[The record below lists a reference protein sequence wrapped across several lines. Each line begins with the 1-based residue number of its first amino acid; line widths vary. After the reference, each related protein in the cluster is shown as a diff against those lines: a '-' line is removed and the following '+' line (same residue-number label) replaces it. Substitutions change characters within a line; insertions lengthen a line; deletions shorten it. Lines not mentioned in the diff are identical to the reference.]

1 MKYQIPAVLWL
12 VVLAVSGVSP
22 AIAGELA
29 VTIDGVKKPS
39 GTLVVTLMTEA
50 GWDRTEKSIRVETV
64 AAQSAIDGK
73 GRVTVKFADI
83 PEVSYAVGVIHDEN
97 DNHKLDTGLMG
108 IPKEGWG
115 NSNNPKVW
123 RKPYFSEVRV
133 DVGAA
138 PVPIVIKLN

>member
-12 VVLAVSGVSP
+12 VVLGVSP
-22 AIAGELA
+22 AFAGELA
-29 VTIDGVKKPS
+29 VSIDGVKKTS
-39 GTLVVTLMTEA
+39 GTLVVTLMDEA
-50 GWDRTEKSIRVETV
+50 AWDGKGKSIQVQTV

-73 GRVTVKFADI
+73 GRVTVKFVDV
-83 PEVSYAVGVIHDEN
+83 PEGSYAVGVIHDEN

-123 RKPYFSEVRV
+123 RKPYFSEVKV
-133 DVGAA
+133 NVGAA
-138 PVPIVIKLN
+138 PLPIVIHLH

>member
-1 MKYQIPAVLWL
+1 MKYHIPAVLWL
-12 VVLAVSGVSP
+12 VVLGVSP
-22 AIAGELA
+22 ALAGELA

-39 GTLVVTLMTEA
+39 GTLVVTVMNEA
-50 GWDRTEKSIRVETV
+50 AWDGKARPILVETV

-73 GRVTVKFADI
+73 GRVTVKFADV
-83 PEVSYAVGVIHDEN
+83 PEGSYAVGVIHDEN

-123 RKPYFSEVRV
+123 RKPYFSEVKV
-133 DVGAA
+133 NVGAA
-138 PVPIVIKLN
+138 PLPIMIHLH